1 MINDLIKQCEEVAL
15 HPKKYVNDYV
25 TSKNVK
31 AVGMAPLFGPTE
43 LVHAAGMLPV
53 GLWGTETKELDL
65 SKQYFPAFCA
75 SLIMA
80 IMESGLDGTYSD
92 LSACIIPGMSDTLNS
107 FGQNWKHGIKE
118 IKHIPI
124 VYPQMRKED
133 FGIKFLVE
141 ELKDVK
147 AKLEEVS
154 GNEITEE
161 NLQKSIELF
170 NEHRK
175 EMRDF
180 SELAASHPNTIDNKK
195 RMFVYKSA
203 QYMAKEEHLELIK
216 KINEELRNLPEEK
229 YEGKRVVT
237 TGIHLD
243 DVNIL
248 ETLEEFNLRI
258 VGDLMAQESIQYNT
272 DVPEDGVDGLE
283 RIAKQWRDIE
293 GFTAAYDPK
302 KLRGKM
308 VGELAKERD
317 AVGAI
322 FALVKFSDFEEYD
335 MPICLQDIRDAGIPV
350 VNFEIDHQD
359 KSSEQV
365 KTRIQTFSEII

>member
-15 HPKKYVNDYV
+15 HPKKYVNDYI

-31 AVGMAPLFGPTE
+31 AVGLAPLFGPKE

-75 SLIMA
+75 SLVMA
-80 IMESGLDGTYSD
+80 IMESGLNGTYED

-107 FGQNWKHGIKE
+107 FGQNWKHGVPSIP
-118 IKHIPI
+118 HIQI
-124 VYPQMRKED
+124 VYPQNRKLEC
-133 FGIKFLVE
+133 GVKFLVE
-141 ELKDVK
+141 ELKVVK
-147 AKLEEVS
+147 EALEKIT
-154 GNEITEE
+154 GQEIKDEDI
-161 NLQKSIELF
+161 QKSIEIF
-170 NEHRK
+170 NAQRK

-195 RMFVYKSA
+195 RMYVYKAA
-203 QYMAKEEHLELIK
+203 QYMAVEEHLEIIK
-216 KINEELRNLPEEK
+216 KINEELRNLPEENFD
-229 YEGKRVVT
+229 GKRVVT
-237 TGIHLD
+237 TGINFD

-248 ETLEEFNLRI
+248 DTLEDFKLRV
-258 VGDLMAQESIQYNT
+258 VGDYMAQESIQFNT
-272 DVPEDGVDGLE
+272 DVPADGANGLE
-283 RIAKQWRDIE
+283 RIANQWRDIE

-302 KLRGKM
+302 KLRGKLI
-308 VGELAKERD
+308 GELAKERKAD
-317 AVGAI
+317 GAI

-335 MPICLQDIRDAGIPV
+335 MPICLQDIRDAGFPV
-350 VNFEIDHQD
+350 VNFEVDQQD